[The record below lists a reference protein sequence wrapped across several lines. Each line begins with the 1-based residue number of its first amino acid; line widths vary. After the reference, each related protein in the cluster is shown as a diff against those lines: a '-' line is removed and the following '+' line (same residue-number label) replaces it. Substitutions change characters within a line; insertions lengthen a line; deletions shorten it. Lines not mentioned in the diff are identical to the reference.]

1 MIEFTLIQFLV
12 VAESGLPSFRRGRID
27 QPIFIRRDHG
37 SGFPDDRG
45 FVGAFFRHRLRPAS
59 FPAGDLANA
68 SPLSD
73 ESFCAGANTK
83 KKCRI
88 THGVQLQIME
98 ASRTTMKSLHTLIA
112 AFLVT
117 AWAAPAAAQTY
128 DFSSAKPVE
137 DYLAF
142 AKQRSARP
150 HMTIEAGED
159 GDLLTFRTE
168 EGAGELAVF
177 QPDGKSAPAAV
188 REIEVVLRTEGSV
201 TFGVFARAGA
211 WDEPAYLTFF
221 GPDAEGTARLSLAK
235 NPLSASQKISEGL
248 LANKHVKGAYDQSLW
263 HALRIRLSDEA
274 DGSVAWTADLVEWP
288 ENRVV
293 LSVAAQ
299 DTENPLTSG
308 DQLGLRFYCGT
319 QGAIQIKSI
328 TLSE

>member
-1 MIEFTLIQFLV
+1 MK
-12 VAESGLPSFRRGRID
+12 
-27 QPIFIRRDHG
+27 
-37 SGFPDDRG
+37 
-45 FVGAFFRHRLRPAS
+45 FFHA
-59 FPAGDLANA
+59 
-68 SPLSD
+68 
-73 ESFCAGANTK
+73 
-83 KKCRI
+83 
-88 THGVQLQIME
+88 
-98 ASRTTMKSLHTLIA
+98 LIA
-112 AFLVT
+112 VFLLT
-117 AWAAPAAAQTY
+117 AWAAAPAEGQTY
-128 DFSSAKPVE
+128 DFSSARPVE

-159 GDLLTFRTE
+159 GDILTFRTE
-168 EGAGELAVF
+168 DGGGELAVF
-177 QPDGKSAPAAV
+177 QPDGRSPAVV
-188 REIEVVLRTEGSV
+188 REIEVVLRTEGTV
-201 TFGVFARAGA
+201 TFGVFARAGG

-235 NPLSASQKISEGL
+235 NPLSASQKISDGL
-248 LANKHVKGAYDQSLW
+248 LASKHVKGAYDQSLW

-274 DGSVAWTADLVEWP
+274 DGSVSWTADLVEWP

-308 DQLGLRFYCGT
+308 DQLGLRFFCGT